1 MLPQYHHVPVLA
13 DEVIALLQP
22 RSNQNFIDA
31 TVGGGG
37 HAERILVLTG
47 PKGTL
52 IGFDLDADALHAAR
66 LRLAGFGKRVVLV
79 KANYADVEKT
89 RGSLERR
96 FSINGCIL
104 DLGLSS
110 PQLDT
115 SGGGFSSRDSG
126 RLDMRFDTATAEDA
140 SHLLMTTSEE
150 ELSTMLRQFGE
161 VRGARRIA
169 RAIIA
174 VRDEEKKHGRDSID
188 VQDIV
193 DAVVLVAPKTRNTHI
208 HPATQVFQALRIAV
222 NRELDNVCAFLPQI
236 VEVLEPGGRIA
247 VIAYHSLEDR
257 IVKQFFRTEARDCFC
272 PRETPVCRCG
282 HLRTIRRV
290 TEHAVCVSDG
300 ERERNPRS
308 RSARLRVA
316 EKI

>member
-1 MLPQYHHVPVLA
+1 MSSQYHHVPVFA

-37 HAERILVLTG
+37 HAERILALTG
-47 PKGTL
+47 PEGVL
-52 IGFDLDADALHAAR
+52 IGLDLDPEALHAAR
-66 LRLAGFGKRVVLV
+66 ERLTAFGKRAVLLKV
-79 KANYADVEKT
+79 NYADIEKILS
-89 RGSLERR
+89 SLEARPR
-96 FSINGCIL
+96 ISGCIL
-104 DLGLSS
+104 DLGISS

-115 SGGGFSSRDSG
+115 SGRGFSFRDTG
-126 RLDMRFDTATAEDA
+126 RLDMRFDTDAGEDA
-140 SHLLMTTSEE
+140 SQLLMTTSEE

-169 RAIIA
+169 REIIA
-174 VRDEEKKHGRDSID
+174 IRDEAKARGRDVID

-193 DAVVLVAPKTRNTHI
+193 TVAARIAPKTRRTHT

-222 NRELDNVCAFLPQI
+222 NRELDNLRLFLPQI
-236 VEVLEPGGRIA
+236 VSVLEPGGRIA

-257 IVKQFFRTEARDCFC
+257 IVKQFFRIESRDCLC
-272 PRETPVCRCG
+272 PREIPVCRCG
-282 HLRTIRRV
+282 HQRTVRRV
-290 TEHAVCVSDG
+290 TEHAVAVSDA
-300 ERERNPRS
+300 ERGGNPRS
-308 RSARLRVA
+308 RSAHLRVA